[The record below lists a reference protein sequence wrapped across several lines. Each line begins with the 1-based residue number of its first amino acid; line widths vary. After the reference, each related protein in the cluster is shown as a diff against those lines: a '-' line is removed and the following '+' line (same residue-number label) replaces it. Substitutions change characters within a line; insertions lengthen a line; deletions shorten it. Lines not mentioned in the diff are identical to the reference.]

1 MTASTVFGLINNT
14 ALLLALGLL
23 YDTLLFGKNYGEG
36 LSVSQ
41 FLVGVFIGLIG
52 IAVMMTRW
60 ELQPGVVFDTRSVL
74 LSVTGLFFGAVP
86 TIMAVFMTAVFRLYS
101 GGMGMWTGVAVI
113 VTSGGIG
120 LMWRHFR
127 QKDLGDVSIGELYLF
142 GVSVH
147 AAMLLWMF
155 LMPWPTALSVL
166 SRIGVPV
173 MLIFP
178 AGTVL
183 LGKLLS
189 GRHARKNVE
198 KKLRESQ
205 QELAE
210 IFSMS
215 LDMICIADI
224 NTMEFFKVNPA
235 FKRVLGYSE
244 NELLK
249 RSFLD
254 FIHPEDIEPTIKIVS
269 DKLKKGENIFGFTNR
284 YRCKDGAYRW
294 LEWVSHPLPERGIT
308 FAVAHDITERKLSEE
323 ALKDSEKKFKTLFDM
338 SPQSVA
344 LTELETGVIVD
355 ANNKF
360 FDLFGDTDKEM
371 IGRTST
377 ELSLYSKQDRKRFV
391 DELKKSGEVSGL
403 EVILKTKDGS
413 MLNVLLFATVIQIK
427 GASYILTYLHNIT
440 EEKRLEALLRQQQR
454 LESIG
459 TLAGGVAH
467 EINNPINGIMNY
479 AQLIIDKIGANNP
492 PVTEFADEIIHE
504 TKRIATIVRN
514 LLTFSREEKEAH
526 SPSGLKD
533 IIDATMSLIQTVF
546 RRDQIT
552 LEMDVPEDLP
562 KIKCRSQQ
570 IQQVVM
576 NLTTNARDA
585 LNEKYP
591 AYDENKLMKIS
602 SNLFEK
608 DGRRWIRTTVE
619 DRGIGI
625 DPDVQKRMFDPFYTT
640 KERAVGTGLGLS
652 ISYGIVREHRGELT
666 VESEPGQYTRFH
678 VDLPVDNGWQ
688 LDG

>member
-23 YDTLLFGKNYGEG
+23 YDTLLYNEHYGDR

-41 FLVGVFIGLIG
+41 FLAGVFIGSIG

-60 ELQPGVVFDTRSVL
+60 ELTPGVVFDTRSVL

-86 TIMAVFMTAVFRLYS
+86 TIMAVFMTALFRLYS

-120 LMWRHFR
+120 LTWRHFR
-127 QKDLGDVSIGELYLF
+127 KKDLGDVSIGELYLF

-183 LGKLLS
+183 LGKLMS

-198 KKLRESQ
+198 KTLRESQ
-205 QELAE
+205 KELAD

-224 NTMEFFKVNPA
+224 NSVMFLKVNPA
-235 FKRVLGYSE
+235 FTRILGYSE
-244 NELLK
+244 NELLN

-254 FIHPEDIEPTIKIVS
+254 FIHPEDVESTVKVVS
-269 DKLKKGENIFGFTNR
+269 DSLKKGEKVFDFTNR
-284 YRCKDGAYRW
+284 YRCKDGTYRW
-294 LEWVSHPLPERGIT
+294 LNWVSHPILERGIT
-308 FAVAHDITERKLSEE
+308 FAVAHDIT
-323 ALKDSEKKFKTLFDM
+323 
-338 SPQSVA
+338 
-344 LTELETGVIVD
+344 
-355 ANNKF
+355 
-360 FDLFGDTDKEM
+360 
-371 IGRTST
+371 
-377 ELSLYSKQDRKRFV
+377 DRKKA
-391 DELKKSGEVSGL
+391 E
-403 EVILKTKDGS
+403 KDKQK
-413 MLNVLLFATVIQIK
+413 MEFQ
-427 GASYILTYLHNIT
+427 
-440 EEKRLEALLRQQQR
+440 LRRSQKM
-454 LESIG
+454 ESIG

-479 AQLIIDKIGANNP
+479 AQLIKDKIDDGS
-492 PVTEFADEIIHE
+492 PVAEYASEIINE
-504 TKRIATIVRN
+504 TKRVAQIVQN
-514 LLTFSREEKEAH
+514 LLAFSRKAQDSH
-526 SPSGLKD
+526 RSASIKD
-533 IIDATMSLIQTVF
+533 IVDNTMSLIKAVF
-546 RRDQIT
+546 RRDQIR
-552 LEMDVPEDLP
+552 LEVNVPEDLP
-562 KIKCRSQQ
+562 AIKCRDQQ
-570 IQQVVM
+570 IQQVIM
-576 NLTTNARDA
+576 NLMTNARDA

-625 DPDVQKRMFDPFYTT
+625 DPDVGERMFDPFFTT
-640 KERAVGTGLGLS
+640 KERTVGTGLGLS
-652 ISYGIVREHRGELT
+652 ISYGILKDHHGELT
-666 VESEPGQYTRFH
+666 FESKPGQYTKFH
-678 VDLPVDNGWQ
+678 MDLPVDNG
-688 LDG
+688 